1 VSSAGNAARL
11 AQHFT
16 PPAVAQFAWE
26 AVRALAGKDL
36 ESGSRVIDP
45 AAGEGALLEVVDR
58 AFRTTGIEIDARL
71 AERGGSAADR
81 FNTGDGLLGAFPQ
94 VVEGHFDCVLA
105 NPPFGKIRSLLPLL
119 GQDWE
124 ILLGQR
130 FKLIGIKA
138 VKHLDS
144 FPVELLFVERALQ
157 LVRPSGWLALILPE
171 SFFANAHL
179 QIARDW
185 LLQRAEVRTVVA
197 LPSAA
202 FRSKGLNAHTAL
214 VVMRRREVR
223 RRSKARLIA
232 PTAQNQDLD
241 LYLQDALQLLKAPA
255 RKQDGAKLVSLSQR
269 ELSTRRWDPRY
280 WQGYEALRELAG
292 RLQLVSLGDYI
303 RHLTYGPIVTGSRPG
318 HVDAGVPVI
327 RQGDIV
333 ETGLDEGDLLCVQPQ
348 GRHDPLRSR
357 VCCGD
362 LLLPRSGTGALGQ
375 NRLAVYLGRGPANVG
390 CFVDLIRLEGLNPF
404 YAWFFFKTRP
414 GREQIAAHANG
425 VGTPNISFG
434 EIRSLQ
440 IAALSKTHQQEL
452 EGRYHR
458 EVWPL
463 HRRRRED
470 EAIRLEGEYRFRA
483 IVDDLERYLEGAKW
497 RLVSRYRPH

>member
-1 VSSAGNAARL
+1 MSSAGNAAGL

-16 PPAVAQFAWE
+16 PPAVAQFVWD

-36 ESGSRVIDP
+36 DAGSRVIDP
-45 AAGEGALLEVVDR
+45 AAGEGALLAVVDR
-58 AFRTTGIEIDARL
+58 AYRITGVEIDARL
-71 AERGGSAADR
+71 AERGECAADQ
-81 FNTGDGLLGAFPQ
+81 FYTGDGLLGAFPQ
-94 VVEGHFDCVLA
+94 VVDDRFDCVLA
-105 NPPFGKIRSLLPLL
+105 NPPFGKIRSVLPLL
-119 GQDWE
+119 GHE
-124 ILLGQR
+124 KESSLGQR
-130 FKLIGIKA
+130 FNLMDIMAIKR
-138 VKHLDS
+138 LDS
-144 FPVELLFVERALQ
+144 FPIELLFVERALQ
-157 LVRPSGWLALILPE
+157 LVRPLGWLALILPE
-171 SFFANAHL
+171 GFFANARL
-179 QIARDW
+179 QVARDW
-185 LLQRAEVRTVVA
+185 LLQRAEVRAVVA
-197 LPSAA
+197 LPDAV
-202 FRSKGLNAHTAL
+202 FRRKGLNAHTAL
-214 VVMRRREVR
+214 IVLRRREGQS
-223 RRSKARLIA
+223 RSKARLIA
-232 PTAQNQDLD
+232 PRAQNQDLD
-241 LYLQDALQLLKAPA
+241 LYLQDALQLLKAPV

-280 WQGYEALRELAG
+280 WQGHKALWGLAG

-414 GREQIAAHANG
+414 GREQIAACANG

-440 IAALSKTHQQEL
+440 IAVLAKTRQQEL
-452 EGRYHR
+452 EGRYRR

-497 RLVSRYRPH
+497 RLVSRSRPH